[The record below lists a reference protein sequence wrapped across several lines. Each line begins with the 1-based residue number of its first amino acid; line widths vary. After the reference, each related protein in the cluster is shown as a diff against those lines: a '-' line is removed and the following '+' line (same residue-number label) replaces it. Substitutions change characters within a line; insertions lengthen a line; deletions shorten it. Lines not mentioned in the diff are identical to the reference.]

1 MTAHTISANQSLP
14 EVKHEEKKKK
24 NEAGLPQLLPTILQ
38 PFSGRQRPSIVVV
51 LWGLRVS
58 GAAAPM

>member
-14 EVKHEEKKKK
+14 EVKHEEKKK
-24 NEAGLPQLLPTILQ
+24 NEAGLLQPLLTILQ

-51 LWGLRVS
+51 LWGSRVS